1 MNQKEINNLRSNL
14 STKAAHIIK
23 NKYLDEF
30 QEVYY
35 GLLREHGLKPS
46 GKADHFQKL
55 FEENRR
61 LKNLLKEKGEQS
73 DNT

>member
-1 MNQKEINNLRSNL
+1 MNQNEINKLRSNL

-23 NKYLDEF
+23 NRYLDEF

-35 GLLREHGLKPS
+35 TLLREHGLEPS
-46 GKADHFQKL
+46 TKAGHFQKL

-61 LKNLLKEKGEQS
+61 LKQLLKEKEGE
-73 DNT
+73 

>member
-1 MNQKEINNLRSNL
+1 MNQNEINRLRSNL
-14 STKAAHIIK
+14 STKAAHVIK
-23 NKYLDEF
+23 NRYLDEF

-35 GLLREHGLKPS
+35 NLLREHGLEPS

-61 LKNLLKEKGEQS
+61 LKSLLKDMEENK
-73 DNT
+73 